1 MTYSYFP
8 KRKENIYPYKDLYT
22 MFISALL
29 KTGNNISPSTG
40 EHIKKLWDTNLI
52 EYYSAI

>member
-8 KRKENIYPYKDLYT
+8 KRKENIYPYKDLCT
-22 MFISALL
+22 VFISALL

-40 EHIKKLWDTNLI
+40 EHIKKL
-52 EYYSAI
+52 